1 MGLTFGRNIKVA
13 LGQEA
18 VYNTYVSPVA
28 HGIYV
33 EPDGVDISPEKQIIE
48 LPVSRGVAMPNLA
61 DMAEGVKG
69 WTGKLRF
76 ALSKED
82 MNWLILNLFGAVT
95 TTLISGG
102 FYTHVHLISNTTP
115 KSLSVLYQHDL
126 VGITT
131 PFKREW
137 QLSGGMIKSLK
148 LIFELNKPVM
158 CEIELV
164 GGTFLLTYPV
174 GTAPTYSVPAT
185 DKPYFYTF
193 KNGLFTINDLT
204 TWNRVELTFAP
215 AIADGLEDS
224 YEYGSD
230 ARKRLERAGEPAMLI
245 TGTAKR
251 LLDEETNLAA
261 WDALTTIG
269 LVFLS
274 GVIANPA
281 YAFKIELT
289 KLKLMTPPKRDKK
302 GMGLFEETLSF
313 KAFME
318 SANTEN
324 RITIN
329 DTQATP
335 VTQ

>member
-1 MGLTFGRNIKVA
+1 MSLTFGRNVKVA
-13 LGQEA
+13 VAQEA

-33 EPDGVDISPEKQIIE
+33 EPDGVDITPDKQIIE
-48 LPVSRGVAMPNLA
+48 LPVSRGVPMPNLA
-61 DMAEGVKG
+61 DIGEGVKA
-69 WTGKLRF
+69 WTGKLKF

-82 MNWLILNLFGAVT
+82 MNWIFLNLFGAVT

-102 FYTHVHLISNTTP
+102 YYSHVHLISNTTP
-115 KSLSVLYQHDL
+115 KSLSGLFQHDL
-126 VGITT
+126 ATVVN
-131 PFKREW
+131 REW
-137 QLSGGMIKSLK
+137 RLSGGMIKSLK

-158 CEIELV
+158 VEVELA
-164 GGTFLLTYPV
+164 GGTYLLAQTV

-185 DKPYFYTF
+185 GLYFYTF
-193 KNGLFTINDLT
+193 KDGAFTINALT
-204 TWNRVELTFAP
+204 TWNHIELTFAP
-215 AIADGLEDS
+215 AIADGLEES

-251 LLDEETNLAA
+251 LLDEETNLTA

-289 KLKLMTPPKRDKK
+289 KLKLTTPPKREKK
-302 GMGLFEETLSF
+302 GMSLFEETLSF

-335 VTQ
+335 ATQ